1 MKTGKMER
9 VAAES
14 LTSPASLEHLNF
26 RTPTRRSGLLSPEKR
41 SRRYDVRILEAQ
53 RRASM
58 LSVRQTQGGHS
69 NYSIAGS
76 SSSTNWSGD

>member
-26 RTPTRRSGLLSPEKR
+26 RTPTRGSGLLSPER
-41 SRRYDVRILEAQ
+41 
-53 RRASM
+53 
-58 LSVRQTQGGHS
+58 
-69 NYSIAGS
+69 
-76 SSSTNWSGD
+76 